1 MKSFITFS
9 VSFLAALILFAAVAV
24 LCLGL
29 SYGVGEADDNSSVA
43 EHIDGEKDDALPPS
57 SILVI
62 FENDNDLHLC
72 LLDMFI
78 KNGFVTAEYVDC
90 STNIE
95 DVTLK
100 NHYEQNG
107 AFCLADAVSKLFDKE
122 KIKYIKIT
130 PKTFE
135 KIADRTGNLVY
146 NDSKGN
152 EMLLTSTQAVDL
164 IDSDSF
170 APLCKQVAKNVIK
183 SDILDNFQFAVSLCE
198 NDFSYPSLHRR
209 LYE

>member
-9 VSFLAALILFAAVAV
+9 VSFLAALILFGTVAV

-29 SYGVGEADDNSSVA
+29 SYGVGGADNNSSVTLQS
-43 EHIDGEKDDALPPS
+43 DDANDKALPPS

-62 FENDNDLHLC
+62 FENDSDLHLC
-72 LLDMFI
+72 LLDIFM
-78 KNGFVTAEYVDC
+78 KSGFVTAEYVDYGI
-90 STNIE
+90 SFEN
-95 DVTLK
+95 VTLK
-100 NHYEQNG
+100 NHYEQSG
-107 AFCLADAVSKLFDKE
+107 VFCLADAVSKLFDKE

-152 EMLLTSTQAVDL
+152 EMLLTSTQAAAL

-170 APLCKQVAKNVIK
+170 AHLCKQVAKNVIK
-183 SDILDNFQFAVSLCE
+183 SDVLNNFQFAVSLCE